1 MSKNQ
6 PFVTLCHK
14 KNSISCRQKNHRLP
28 VIAGFRFRCRDKIEP
43 NLQSQNVRRTHP
55 KLMESRFQRDQ
66 KLTAN
71 RRPVNTIPQISAIF
85 CQEAIPLHSALY
97 LFASRWLLNCKALNK
112 KCCKF
117 VATRKENYGRENFL
131 LFCCPSDDDFAEKPR
146 MIRIIRAEFI
156 SRPCLDPIGGSN
168 TSLCDCEQGLFASP
182 LWTPRLCR
190 DFHHQC
196 STRSQFFRLNR
207 QPERDLERREWT
219 WLWSQRQH
227 PT

>member
-1 MSKNQ
+1 V
-6 PFVTLCHK
+6 PT
-14 KNSISCRQKNHRLP
+14 KNHRLP

-112 KCCKF
+112 KCYKF
-117 VATRKENYGRENFL
+117 VATRKENERRENFL

-146 MIRIIRAEFI
+146 MIRIIKAEFI
-156 SRPCLDPIGGSN
+156 SRPCLDPIGASN
-168 TSLCDCEQGLFASP
+168 TSLCDCEQGLFASVYGHP
-182 LWTPRLCR
+182 DFAGISITSAPRDHSFSDSIASR
-190 DFHHQC
+190 NGIWSGESGRGFGHKDN
-196 STRSQFFRLNR
+196 TRRNKHIFKL
-207 QPERDLERREWT
+207 
-219 WLWSQRQH
+219 
-227 PT
+227 